1 MAGLPAIP
9 GLKELAALAAK
20 PVGLVNDL
28 SNRPVVL
35 RPLDLLRG
43 PASLE
48 KAVQGRVIVVTGASS
63 GIGEAAARQ
72 IGAAGGT
79 VVLLARSIDKLEAVA
94 KDIEAAGGVADPR
107 QCDLSDFD
115 AIDQVAAGILAEH
128 GKVDVLVNNA
138 GRSIRRSV
146 ALSYDRF
153 HDYERTMQLNYFAA
167 VRLILRFLPGMRE
180 AHGGHI
186 VNISSAGVQTRTPR
200 FGAYIASKAA
210 LDTLCD
216 ALQAETRDDNV
227 RFTTIHM
234 PLVRTPMIAP
244 TKMYER
250 FPALTP
256 EQAGA
261 LVARA
266 IIHRPRRLGPPFGSA
281 AAFIDTL
288 SPDTMDMVRNRG
300 FKMFPDSKAARKDA
314 HAPPAVEGAEP
325 SDGPGSGTD
334 SEGNANAAGVAFA
347 NLTRGT
353 HW

>member
-1 MAGLPAIP
+1 MAGLPHIP

-28 SNRPVVL
+28 SNRPLVL
-35 RPLDLLRG
+35 RPMDLLRG
-43 PASLE
+43 AGSLE
-48 KAVQGRVIVVTGASS
+48 QAVEGRTILVTGASS
-63 GIGEAAARQ
+63 GIGQEAARQ
-72 IGAAGGT
+72 LGAAGGKVI
-79 VVLLARSIDKLEAVA
+79 VVARSLDKLEALA
-94 KDIEAAGGVADPR
+94 TEIEASGGIADPR
-107 QCDLSDFD
+107 SCDLSDFD
-115 AIDQVAAGILAEH
+115 AVDAMMEAVLADH
-128 GKVDVLVNNA
+128 GTVDVLVNNA

-167 VRLILRFLPGMRE
+167 VRLILRVLPGMRE
-180 AHGGHI
+180 QRGGHV

-216 ALQAETRDDNV
+216 ALQAETRDENV

-244 TKMYER
+244 TKMYDR

-261 LVARA
+261 LVTRA
-266 IIHRPRRLGPPFGSA
+266 VIHRPRRLGPPFGSA

-288 SPDTMDMVRNRG
+288 SPDTMDLVRNRG
-300 FKMFPDSKAARKDA
+300 FKMFPDTRAARAVAAEQTTDDA
-314 HAPPAVEGAEP
+314 AASP
-325 SDGPGSGTD
+325 GTD
-334 SEGNANAAGVAFA
+334 ADGNANSAGVAFA

>member
-1 MAGLPAIP
+1 MAGIRSIP
-9 GLKELAALAAK
+9 GVKELTALARV
-20 PVGLVNDL
+20 PVGLMNDL

-35 RPLDLLRG
+35 RPMDLLRG
-43 PASLE
+43 PGSLE
-48 KAVQGRVIVVTGASS
+48 DAVRDRVIVVTGASS
-63 GIGEAAARQ
+63 GIGEEAARQ
-72 IGAAGGT
+72 LGAAGGT
-79 VVLLARSIDKLEAVA
+79 VVLLARSIDKLETLAA
-94 KDIEAAGGVADPR
+94 EIEASGGVADPR
-107 QCDLSDFD
+107 QIDLSDFD
-115 AIDQVAAGILAEH
+115 AIDRVAAEILEKY

-180 AHGGHI
+180 QRGGHI

-216 ALQAETRDDNV
+216 ALQAEVRDENV

-244 TKMYER
+244 TKMYEK

-261 LVARA
+261 LVTRA

-288 SPDTMDMVRNRG
+288 SPDTMDLVRNRG
-300 FKMFPDSKAARKDA
+300 FKMFPDSRAAKVGTDE
-314 HAPPAVEGAEP
+314 APEAGEGTPPPVEGSEDP
-325 SDGPGSGTD
+325 ST
-334 SEGNANAAGVAFA
+334 AGVAFA

>member
-35 RPLDLLRG
+35 RPMDLLRG
-43 PASLE
+43 PGSLE
-48 KAVQGRVIVVTGASS
+48 QAVRDRVIVVTGSSS
-63 GIGEAAARQ
+63 GIGQEAARQ

-79 VVLLARSIDKLEAVA
+79 VVLLARSLDKLQELAVE
-94 KDIEAAGGVADPR
+94 IEQAGGTADPR
-107 QCDLSDFD
+107 RCDLSDFD
-115 AIDQVAAGILAEH
+115 ALDEVAAGVLADH

-186 VNISSAGVQTRTPR
+186 INISSAGVQTRTPR

-216 ALQAETRDDNV
+216 ALQAEVRDENV

-266 IIHRPRRLGPPFGSA
+266 VIHRPRRLGPPFGSA

-288 SPDTMDMVRNRG
+288 SPDTMDLVRNRG
-300 FKMFPDSKAARKDA
+300 FKMFPDSRAAKADV
-314 HAPPAVEGAEP
+314 PAEP
-325 SDGPGSGTD
+325 AASPGTD
-334 SEGNANAAGVAFA
+334 EDGTPNATGVAFA

>member
-35 RPLDLLRG
+35 RPMDLIRG
-43 PASLE
+43 PGSLDR
-48 KAVQGRVIVVTGASS
+48 AVKDRVIVVTGSSS
-63 GIGEAAARQ
+63 GIGQEAARQ
-72 IGAAGGT
+72 IGSAGGT
-79 VVLLARSIDKLEAVA
+79 VVLLARSLDKLQALATE
-94 KDIEAAGGVADPR
+94 IEAAGGTADPR
-107 QCDLSDFD
+107 RCDLADFD
-115 AIDQVAAGILAEH
+115 ALDAVAAEVLAEH

-216 ALQAETRDDNV
+216 ALQAEVRDENV

-288 SPDTMDMVRNRG
+288 SPDTMDLVRNRG
-300 FKMFPDSKAARKDA
+300 FKMFPDTGAAKKDVA
-314 HAPPAVEGAEP
+314 ANDANAVE
-325 SDGPGSGTD
+325 DHQGTD
-334 SEGNANAAGVAFA
+334 EQGTPNKTGVAFA